1 MKFTP
6 TSETARQE
14 VLEYAKTQMTSDDA
28 RKFLAEQGFF
38 TGNLWHIDDVT
49 SLYNCS
55 NEDAYKVL
63 DMALTNEYIISQIW
77 DSIELIANDLDLEE
91 NEL

>member
-14 VLEYAKTQMTSDDA
+14 VLEYAKTQMTTDDA
-28 RKFLAEQGFF
+28 RKFLAENGFF
-38 TGNLWHIDDVT
+38 TGNLWHIYDVMDRYT
-49 SLYNCS
+49 CS
-55 NEDAYKVL
+55 EYDAYKVL
-63 DMALTNEYIISQIW
+63 EMALTNEYIMEQIW
-77 DSIELIANDLDLEE
+77 DAIELIANDLDLEG

>member
-1 MKFTP
+1 MTFNP

-38 TGNLWHIDDVT
+38 TGNLWRIEDVT
-49 SLYNCS
+49 SSYECS
-55 NEDAYKVL
+55 DKDAYKVL
-63 DMALTNEYIISQIW
+63 EMALTNDFVMSSIW
-77 DSIELIANDLDLEE
+77 EAIHIAAEQLNLEPK
-91 NEL
+91 

>member
-14 VLEYAKTQMTSDDA
+14 VLEYAKTQMTTDDA

-38 TGNLWHIDDVT
+38 TGNLWHIEDVT
-49 SLYNCS
+49 SSWECS
-55 NEDAYKVL
+55 DTDAYKVL
-63 DMALTNEYIISQIW
+63 EMALTNEWTMEQISE
-77 DSIELIANDLDLEE
+77 SIYLVAQDLDLERK
-91 NEL
+91 

>member
-14 VLEYAKTQMTSDDA
+14 VLEYARTQMTIDDA
-28 RKFLAEQGFF
+28 KKFLAENGFF

-49 SLYNCS
+49 SSWECS
-55 NEDAYKVL
+55 DTDAYKVL
-63 DMALTNEYIISQIW
+63 EMALRNEWVMEQISE
-77 DSIELIANDLDLEE
+77 SIYLIAQDLNLERK
-91 NEL
+91 

>member
-14 VLEYAKTQMTSDDA
+14 VLEYAKTQMTTDDA

-38 TGNLWHIDDVT
+38 TDNLWHIDDVT
-49 SLYNCS
+49 SLYKCTDK
-55 NEDAYKVL
+55 DAYKVL
-63 DMALTNEYIISQIW
+63 EMALTNEYTMSQIW
-77 DSIELIANDLDLEE
+77 DAIELIANDLDLEE